1 MNRTVV
7 FITFA
12 ILAMLGVVGIVVII
26 ILSPQHI
33 SAYSGFLINLLG
45 IVTLAAGTFYGLGKV
60 NDKMEVVKQQTNG
73 TLSKLLEEKNASTET
88 IRIQAE
94 KIAQLEAAQKHP
106 AKKVINT

>member
-12 ILAMLGVVGIVVII
+12 ILAMLGVVGVVVII
-26 ILSPQHI
+26 VLSPEFTTV
-33 SAYSGFLINLLG
+33 YTGFLINLLG
-45 IVTLAAGTFYGLGKV
+45 MVTIAAGTFYGLGKM
-60 NDKMEVVKQQTNG
+60 NDKVDIVKQQTNG

-94 KIAQLEAAQKHP
+94 QIAELKAAQAHP
-106 AKKVINT
+106 SKKAI